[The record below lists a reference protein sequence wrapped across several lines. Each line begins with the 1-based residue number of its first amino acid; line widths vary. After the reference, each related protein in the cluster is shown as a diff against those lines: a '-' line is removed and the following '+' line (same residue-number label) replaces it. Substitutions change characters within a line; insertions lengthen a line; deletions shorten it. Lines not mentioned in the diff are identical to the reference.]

1 MNIDDYLYNDIV
13 KYCELNN
20 KDLNEEINNMLK
32 IGFSIVKY
40 GNSPFQKM
48 KEQMKNESV
57 KPSEQE
63 KVLEE
68 PEKNEETVTQIV
80 DKPKKTIRII
90 KNK

>member
-20 KDLNEEINNMLK
+20 KDLNTEINNMLK

-48 KEQMKNESV
+48 KEQMKNESA
-57 KPSEQE
+57 KDSKLE
-63 KVLEE
+63 KAIEGQ
-68 PEKNEETVTQIV
+68 EKNEETSTKIV
-80 DKPKKTIRII
+80 EKPKKTIRII

>member
-20 KDLNEEINNMLK
+20 KDLNTEINNMLK

-48 KEQMKNESV
+48 KEQMKNESF

-63 KVLEE
+63 NVLEE

>member
-90 KNK
+90 KDK

>member
-57 KPSEQE
+57 KPLEQE

-68 PEKNEETVTQIV
+68 PEKNEETVTQIA

>member
-57 KPSEQE
+57 KSSEQE